1 MIDAIYIIASYTY
14 GPLLGMFAF
23 GLFTRRR
30 TRDRWVPFIAVV
42 SPILCYALDRF
53 VMQSYGYKFGYEL
66 LMLNGMLTFAGMYA
80 LSSKEL
86 KTKNME
92 ISNAEFIIS
101 NTDVKKC
108 PAGRLPEYAFIGRS
122 NVGKSSLI
130 NMLTGRKG
138 LAMTSATPGKTM
150 LINHFL
156 INNSWYIVDLPGYG
170 YARRGMKGQDQIRTI
185 IEDYILE
192 REQMTNL
199 FLLIDS
205 RLEPQKIDLEFMEWL
220 GENGIPFSIIFT
232 KADKLKGGR
241 LKMNI
246 NAYLRELHKQWEE
259 LPPYFV
265 SSSEDRTGREEILDY
280 IESINKDIN
289 SK

>member
-1 MIDAIYIIASYTY
+1 
-14 GPLLGMFAF
+14 
-23 GLFTRRR
+23 
-30 TRDRWVPFIAVV
+30 
-42 SPILCYALDRF
+42 
-53 VMQSYGYKFGYEL
+53 
-66 LMLNGMLTFAGMYA
+66 
-80 LSSKEL
+80 
-86 KTKNME
+86 ME
-92 ISNAEFIIS
+92 ITNAEFVIS
-101 NTDVKKC
+101 NTDVKKS
-108 PAGRLPEYAFIGRS
+108 PASTFPEYAFIGRS

-156 INNSWYIVDLPGYG
+156 INNSWYLVDLPGYG
-170 YARRGMKGQDQIRTI
+170 YARRGQKGQEQIRTI

-199 FLLIDS
+199 FVLIDS

-220 GENGIPFSIIFT
+220 GENGIPFAIIFT

-241 LKMNI
+241 LKINI
-246 NAYLRELHKQWEE
+246 SAYLRELRKQWEE
-259 LPPYFV
+259 LPPYFIT
-265 SSSEDRTGREEILDY
+265 SSEERLGRTEVLNY
-280 IESINKDIN
+280 IESINKELN